1 MRDEPLQW
9 TSRSGAGDGVT
20 VLELS
25 GPLTIGNIFEFQKM
39 LAEVRGPVTVVDLAQ
54 VPYMDSAGLGVLMN
68 FYVAAEKNGRRTA
81 VANANTRIQALLDT
95 TRVRELL
102 RTSASVEAAEAAA
115 RAV

>member
-9 TSRSGAGDGVT
+9 TSRPGASDGVT

-25 GPLTIGNIFEFQKM
+25 GPLTLGNIFEFQKT
-39 LAEVRGPVTVVDLAQ
+39 LAEVKGPVTIVDMAS

-81 VANANTRIQALLDT
+81 LANANARVEALLES
-95 TRVRELL
+95 TRVKELL
-102 RTSASVEAAEAAA
+102 RSSASVEAAEAAA
-115 RAV
+115 RG